1 MELRMDYIGE
11 ETVDTVYF
19 GGGTP
24 SLLDPSALTLIL
36 DRVRAL
42 FRLHPEAE
50 ITLEANPDDI
60 NGGGGVG
67 AGAIGAGAIGAGA
80 IGVGAIGADWM
91 GAGSTGSGVV
101 GADSIGA
108 APIGAGAIGA
118 GTIDAGGV
126 GAGAS
131 RLAAW
136 RAAGINRLS
145 VGVQSF
151 FEADLRWMNRAHS
164 ASQAID
170 SIRLAQREGFD
181 NISIDLIYGG
191 PTLPDDLWQRNVEQ
205 AIALGIPHLSC
216 YALTVEP
223 KTALDKMIHMGK
235 LADVNPDDQAR
246 QFLLLMDWLDKA
258 GYEHYE
264 ISNFAQP
271 GKRSRHNSSY
281 WQGKPYLGLG
291 PSAHSFNGGSRQWN
305 VASNAKY
312 IAALVGGK
320 PEEDPAVRGDGAVG
334 GATVRGGGAGGGGG
348 FIAEKEELTEVQQLN
363 EYIMISLRTAEG
375 SKLSTVSKRF
385 GVQQAEELWQR
396 AERYMREGKIRSSP
410 ETLALT
416 QEGKL
421 LADGIA
427 ADLFF
432 DQ

>member
-24 SLLDPSALTLIL
+24 SLLDTPALTVIL

-60 NGGGGVG
+60 DGGAGVSGGVG
-67 AGAIGAGAIGAGA
+67 AGSAGAG
-80 IGVGAIGADWM
+80 VGSA
-91 GAGSTGSGVV
+91 
-101 GADSIGA
+101 
-108 APIGAGAIGA
+108 
-118 GTIDAGGV
+118 

-145 VGVQSF
+145 IGVQSF
-151 FEADLRWMNRAHS
+151 FEADLRWMNRAHN

-191 PTLPDDLWQRNVEQ
+191 PTLPDAHWQQNVED

-235 LADVNPDDQAR
+235 VVDVNPDDQAR
-246 QFLLLMDWLDKA
+246 QFLLLMDWLNKA

-264 ISNFAQP
+264 ISNFARP

-305 VASNAKY
+305 VANNAKY
-312 IAALVGGK
+312 IAALGDMPKANSSTMAGEPVG
-320 PEEDPAVRGDGAVG
+320 PRESS
-334 GATVRGGGAGGGGG
+334 
-348 FIAEKEELTEVQQLN
+348 FIAEKEELTLVQQLN
-363 EYIMISLRTAEG
+363 EYIMISLRTVEG
-375 SKLSTVSKRF
+375 SKLSTVAKRF
-385 GVQQAEELWQR
+385 GAQQAEELWRR
-396 AERYMREGKIRSSP
+396 AERYMKEGKIKSSP